1 MIDMANSFREEK
13 VKSTKCL
20 LKALEENA
28 DSKRMEIRFPVS
40 RVSDGPLT
48 KNQEHRFSVS
58 RPSALLRQVVAR
70 GR

>member
-28 DSKRMEIRFPVS
+28 DSKNWK
-40 RVSDGPLT
+40 SDSLLAECLT
-48 KNQEHRFSVS
+48 DH
-58 RPSALLRQVVAR
+58 
-70 GR
+70 